1 MISRG
6 TRLTIQTPG
15 DYRFKR
21 DVCSYGYF
29 LLAPNVWDP
38 DRKTFTRPLNL
49 SGGVATLTIAQPDSR
64 KGSPLK
70 IVADRALTRSEQAEA
85 KRQIRRMLQLD
96 DATVADFHK
105 VDKRWKRSGKARLFR
120 SPTPFEDIIKTVT
133 SCNVTWPSTV
143 NMNKRLCEVVC
154 PAFPTPKQLARKRP
168 ATLRARCSVG
178 YRDQRIVDLAR
189 MANRGELDLDR
200 LEDASISDDDIY
212 ETLLA
217 LPGIGPYAGANI
229 MSLLGRYS
237 RLAIDTETIRHG
249 KAVLGYKGGDPA
261 IRKKLE
267 KHYTPFGA
275 HKFRSYWFEV
285 WEFYESKQGP
295 AHTWAPRA
303 VVNAFTAS
311 NLKK

>member
-1 MISRG
+1 M
-6 TRLTIQTPG
+6 
-15 DYRFKR
+15 R

-38 DRKTFTRPLNL
+38 DKKTMTRPLNL
-49 SGGVATLTIAQPDSR
+49 ENGVATLTIAQPDNK
-64 KGSPLK
+64 KGSPIK
-70 IVADRALTRSEQAEA
+70 AVADRALSRSEQQDA
-85 KRQIRRMLQLD
+85 KRQLVRMLRLD
-96 DATVADFHK
+96 DTSPADFHRT
-105 VDKRWKRSGKARLFR
+105 DPRWKKSGKARLFR
-120 SPTPFEDIIKTVT
+120 NPTVFEDIIKTVT

-154 PAFPTPKQLARKRP
+154 PAFPTPKQMARKRP

-178 YRDQRIVDLAR
+178 YRDQRMVDLAK
-189 MANRGELDLDR
+189 MIVRGELDLEY
-200 LEDASISDDDIY
+200 LEDATVSDDDIY
-212 ETLLA
+212 ETLLS

-249 KAVLGYKGGDPA
+249 KTVLGYKGSDLA

-267 KHYTPFGA
+267 KHYAPFGE

-285 WEFYESKQGP
+285 WDFYESKQGP

-303 VVNAFTAS
+303 VANAFTAS
-311 NLKK
+311 NLK

>member
-1 MISRG
+1 MG

-15 DYRFKR
+15 DYRFLR

-38 DRKTFTRPLNL
+38 DDRTLTRPLNL
-49 SGGVATLTIAQPDSR
+49 DGGVATLTIAQPDNR

-70 IVADRALTRSEQAEA
+70 IAADRALTRSERGEA
-85 KRQIRRMLQLD
+85 KRQVTRMLRLD
-96 DATVADFHK
+96 DESVADFHRT
-105 VDKRWKRSGKARLFR
+105 DPRWRKSGKGRLFR

-154 PAFPTPKQLARKRP
+154 PAFPTPGQMSRKRP
-168 ATLRARCSVG
+168 ATLRARCGVG
-178 YRDQRIVDLAR
+178 YRDQRMVDLAR
-189 MANRGELDLDR
+189 LAVRGELDLDR
-200 LEDASISDDDIY
+200 LEDPAISDDDIGA
-212 ETLLA
+212 TLLS
-217 LPGIGPYAGANI
+217 LPGIGPYAAANI
-229 MSLLGRYS
+229 MMLLGRYS

-249 KAVLGYKGGDPA
+249 KAVLGHTGSDA
-261 IRKKLE
+261 SIRKKLE
-267 KHYTPFGA
+267 AHYAPFGE

-285 WEFYESKQGP
+285 WDFYESRQGP

-303 VVNAFTAS
+303 VANAFTAS
-311 NLKK
+311 NLNK

>member
-1 MISRG
+1 MG

-15 DYRFKR
+15 DYRFLR
-21 DVCSYGYF
+21 DACSYGYF
-29 LLAPNVWDP
+29 LLAPNLWDP
-38 DRKTFTRPLNL
+38 EAQTLTRPLNL
-49 SGGVATLTIAQPDSR
+49 AEGVATLTIAQTENR

-70 IVADRALTRSEQAEA
+70 IATDRALTRSEQAEA
-85 KRQIRRMLQLD
+85 KQQVTRMLRLD
-96 DATVADFHK
+96 DDSVADFHRT
-105 VDKRWKRSGKARLFR
+105 DPRWKKSGKGRLFR

-154 PAFPTPKQLARKRP
+154 PAFPTPKQMSRKRP

-178 YRDQRIVDLAR
+178 YRDQRMVDLAR
-189 MANRGELDLDR
+189 LAVRGELDLDR
-200 LEDASISDDDIY
+200 LEDPTIGDDDIY
-212 ETLLA
+212 ETLLS
-217 LPGIGPYAGANI
+217 LPGIGPYAAANI
-229 MSLLGRYS
+229 MMLLGRYS

-249 KAVLGYKGGDPA
+249 KAVLGHTGSDAA

-267 KHYTPFGA
+267 AHYAPFGE

-285 WEFYESKQGP
+285 WDFYESRQGP

-311 NLKK
+311 NLK